1 MIRKYIIAAAA
12 LVAAGS
18 TAMAADI
25 SYDAAPAPIPAQ
37 TYNWTGF
44 YVGLTGGLASGDT
57 DLFITDGEE
66 SLTLFSG
73 SSSGFIGGVQVGYDW
88 QFENNFVLGAVAD
101 ISASDKG
108 FSWRPVPGD
117 EVPDLGGE
125 LKYLGTVR
133 ARAGYAWDRA
143 LVYAHGGFAY
153 GKVESYNL
161 PLDANHT
168 GWTIGAGIEYALTD
182 KISFGTEYAYVD
194 LGDELLFSDTFEDE
208 DFGLGSD
215 VKFHTVKAMINF
227 RF

>member
-25 SYDAAPAPIPAQ
+25 SYDAAPVPAQ
-37 TYNWTGF
+37 SFNWTGF
-44 YVGLTGGLASGDT
+44 YVGLTGGAATGDM
-57 DLFITDGEE
+57 DLFAVGDFEDG
-66 SLTLFSG
+66 TFSI
-73 SSSGFIGGVQVGYDW
+73 SSSGFIGGVQVGYNW

-101 ISASDKG
+101 ISASNYGSSIETEG
-108 FSWRPVPGD
+108 F
-117 EVPDLGGE
+117 ELFDLE

-153 GKVESYNL
+153 GKVEASSTFEG
-161 PLDANHT
+161 DISANHS
-168 GWTIGAGIEYALTD
+168 GWTIGAGVEYALTD
-182 KISFGTEYAYVD
+182 KISFGTEYSYVD
-194 LGDELLFSDTFEDE
+194 LGDEVLFSGFDDGEGFEP
-208 DFGLGSD
+208 GTGVD